1 MMKKNYIFIASSC
14 LFLLLA
20 GVVYSFFYERNND
33 QEILLTSIEQDNSST
48 NDELL
53 LYDNQA
59 TNKLES
65 VQIDIDHPSDTE
77 EGLENN
83 TIYVHICGA
92 VLNPDVYQI
101 NANERLVDLIKE
113 AGGLVPEAAG
123 DYINQAMVLEDGQ
136 RIYIPT
142 KDELKELLP
151 ADYLIGQIDNKEDGQ
166 SDEKVPTRV
175 NINTADEME
184 LMSLPGIGQ
193 AKAKTI
199 IDYRNKNGEF
209 SAISNLMDVPGIK
222 EGLFSKI
229 EDLIT
234 VR

>member
-1 MMKKNYIFIASSC
+1 M
-14 LFLLLA
+14 
-20 GVVYSFFYERNND
+20 
-33 QEILLTSIEQDNSST
+33 
-48 NDELL
+48 
-53 LYDNQA
+53 
-59 TNKLES
+59 
-65 VQIDIDHPSDTE
+65 
-77 EGLENN
+77 
-83 TIYVHICGA
+83 
-92 VLNPDVYQI
+92 
-101 NANERLVDLIKE
+101 
-113 AGGLVPEAAG
+113 
-123 DYINQAMVLEDGQ
+123 
-136 RIYIPT
+136 
-142 KDELKELLP
+142 P